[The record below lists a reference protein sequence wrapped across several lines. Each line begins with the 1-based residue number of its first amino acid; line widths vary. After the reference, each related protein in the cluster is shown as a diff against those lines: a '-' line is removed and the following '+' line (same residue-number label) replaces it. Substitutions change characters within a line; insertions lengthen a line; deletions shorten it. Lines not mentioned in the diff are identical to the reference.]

1 MAADNH
7 PDFSTYELGRDHPP
21 LEVGTSV
28 ALADACID
36 LFGNA
41 TREIVIMSRDLD
53 PMVFDSLETSDALKR
68 FLLSSRRARLRILVK
83 DPESV
88 ARRGHRVVD
97 LAQRLTS
104 FVQIRV
110 PAPEFR
116 GQNSAFV
123 IVDGTGVVFRD
134 HASRFEG
141 TVSFNDRHL
150 ARELLHQFDEMWET
164 SLSAR
169 SLRRMS
175 L

>member
-1 MAADNH
+1 MAVDDH

-28 ALADACID
+28 AIADACID
-36 LFGNA
+36 LFGKA

-53 PMVFDSLETSDALKR
+53 PRVFDSLKTSDALRR
-68 FLLSSRRARLRILVK
+68 FLLNSSRARLRILVK
-83 DPESV
+83 EPESV

-97 LAQRLTS
+97 LARRLTS
-104 FVQIRV
+104 LVQIRV
-110 PAPEFR
+110 PAPEFSR
-116 GQNSAFV
+116 QNTAFV

-134 HASRFEG
+134 LASRFEG

-150 ARELLHQFDEMWET
+150 ARELLRQFDEMWE
-164 SLSAR
+164 SSVSAPG
-169 SLRRMS
+169 LRRMS

>member
-1 MAADNH
+1 MAAGDH
-7 PDFSTYELGRDHPP
+7 PDFSNYELGRDHSP
-21 LEVGTSV
+21 LEVDTPAAIAG
-28 ALADACID
+28 ACIA
-36 LFGNA
+36 LFGKA
-41 TREIVIMSRDLD
+41 TREVVIMSRHLD
-53 PMVFDSLETSDALKR
+53 PVVFDNLETSDALRR

-83 DPESV
+83 EPDAI

-110 PAPEFR
+110 PAAEFSR
-116 GQNSAFV
+116 QNSAFV

-134 HASRFEG
+134 QASRFEG
-141 TVSFNDRHL
+141 TVSFKDRHL
-150 ARELLHQFDEMWET
+150 ARELLHQFDEMWES